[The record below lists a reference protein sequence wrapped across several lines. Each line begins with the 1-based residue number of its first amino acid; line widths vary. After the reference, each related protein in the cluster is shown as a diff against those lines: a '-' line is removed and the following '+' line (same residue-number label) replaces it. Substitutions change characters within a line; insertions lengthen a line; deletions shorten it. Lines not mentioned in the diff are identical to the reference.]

1 MRKALNV
8 LFQLRFALLLFF
20 AACTTGVKE
29 EQQKAPVVID
39 TTPIG
44 KQIAEVSKRISENPR
59 NATLYHE
66 RSKLHLQRNDIANAA
81 LDIGKTLELDSTK
94 ADHYLTLSDI
104 RLAAGD
110 PGKSMAALR
119 TALERDPENIRAR
132 EKLAELYF
140 IAMQYEQSVRYLD
153 EILKRDIHNAKAY
166 FMKGMNFKEK
176 GDTNRAIGSFQTAIE
191 QRQDYYEPYVQLA
204 LIYTAREDKL
214 AMQYYDGALR
224 INPKSEEA
232 LYGRGMYYQEVLKDY
247 DKAIQDYTSI
257 ILINPKNRNAH
268 FNLGFVHFQYLK
280 VNSEALKHYTKAI
293 ECDPLWPEAFFNRGL
308 TYETMG
314 DVNAARNDYQMAMK
328 LRPDYEKAKIALARV
343 NNAG

>member
-1 MRKALNV
+1 MRKDLNV
-8 LFQLRFALLLFF
+8 FFLCSLVLSLALCSCKPG
-20 AACTTGVKE
+20 AKDDQTKT
-29 EQQKAPVVID
+29 PVVID

-44 KQIAEVSKRISENPR
+44 KQIAEISRKIHDNP
-59 NATLYHE
+59 NAPDLYHQ
-66 RSKLHLQRNDIANAA
+66 RSRLHLQRNDLANAA
-81 LDIGKTLELDSTK
+81 IDIGKVLELDTTK
-94 ADHYLTLSDI
+94 ADYFLTLSDI

-119 TALERDPENIRAR
+119 KTLELDPENIRAR

-140 IAMQYEQSVRYLD
+140 IAMQYEQSISNLD

-176 GDTNRAIGSFQTAIE
+176 GDTARAIGSFQTAIE
-191 QRQDYYEPYVQLA
+191 QRQDYYEPYIQLA
-204 LIYTAREDKL
+204 LIYTARADKL

-232 LYGRGMYYQEVLKDY
+232 LYGRGMYYQEVMQDY

-268 FNLGFVHFQYLK
+268 FNLGFVHYQYLK
-280 VNSEALKHYTKAI
+280 VNSEAIKHYTRAI
-293 ECDPLWPEAFFNRGL
+293 ESDPQWPEAFFNRGL
-308 TYETMG
+308 TYETKG
-314 DVNAARNDYQMAMK
+314 DVNAARNDYQNALK
-328 LRPDYEKAKIALARV
+328 LRPDYEKAKIALDRV
-343 NNAG
+343 K